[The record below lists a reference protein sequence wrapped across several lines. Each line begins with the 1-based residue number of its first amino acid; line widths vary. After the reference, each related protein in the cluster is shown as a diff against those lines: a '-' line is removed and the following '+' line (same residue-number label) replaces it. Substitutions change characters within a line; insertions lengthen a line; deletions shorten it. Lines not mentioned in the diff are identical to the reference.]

1 MISRRMPSR
10 TRSDTNVWPR
20 WIAGKIS
27 EILGNEDDVV
37 IELCFNLL
45 EGTRYVSQT
54 RSFQRAIADRA
65 TNSLISKCFKFSSQD
80 FLTRTLLSSVRSFG
94 FFA

>member
-1 MISRRMPSR
+1 MFSCQITPHI
-10 TRSDTNVWPR
+10 RSGAHVWRR

-54 RSFQRAIADRA
+54 SIFQRAMADGA
-65 TNSLISKCFKFSSQD
+65 TNSLISRCSKSSLQD
-80 FLTRTLLSSVRSFG
+80 SLIRTLPSSVRSFG
-94 FFA
+94 FCA